1 MFVLPDVM
9 QPNLKV
15 VFCGTAVGAK
25 SAQVGAYYAGPGNR
39 FWETLFKVGLTPRK
53 LAPHEF
59 RTLTDFGIGLTDLS
73 KTGSGADSGL
83 RRGDF
88 DAAGFRA
95 KIEQFVPKVL
105 AFNGKRAAQEFY
117 ERQVEYGL
125 QPEAIGTTAVF
136 VLPSTSGAARGFWD
150 EAWWWKLAEVVN
162 QE

>member
-9 QPNLKV
+9 QPNLKL

-59 RTLTDFGIGLTDLS
+59 LTLTDFGIGLTDLS
-73 KTGSGADSGL
+73 KTGSGADNGL

-88 DAAGFRA
+88 DAVGFRA
-95 KIEQFVPKVL
+95 KIEQFAPKML
-105 AFNGKRAAQEFY
+105 AFNGKRVAQEFY
-117 ERQVEYGL
+117 GRQVEYGL

-150 EAWWWKLAEVVN
+150 EAWWWKLAEMVRGL
-162 QE
+162 